1 MAKYNEDEI
10 EELKEEIKLLKIR
23 VKSLEDSNRTRK
35 ILEFIKIIIFI
46 VIVIIGI
53 LYAYDLYERLMIFIN
68 GL

>member
-1 MAKYNEDEI
+1 MAKYDEDEI

>member
-35 ILEFIKIIIFI
+35 IFEFIKIIVFI

>member
-35 ILEFIKIIIFI
+35 ILEFIKIIVFI